1 MKIKG
6 ESPPI
11 PGEQLIGLKDITS
24 SYVNNREAGQLLVI
38 HGKTVNNFTSARSA
52 IAVKGVLLDGAGKVL
67 LQQQVFCG
75 NPLSD
80 EKLRTLKFAEI
91 EEAMHNQF
99 GDSLSNMNVKAG
111 TAMKFTIVFR
121 NVPEEMASINVEAVD
136 SKPGGL

>member
-1 MKIKG
+1 M
-6 ESPPI
+6 
-11 PGEQLIGLKDITS
+11 
-24 SYVNNREAGQLLVI
+24 I